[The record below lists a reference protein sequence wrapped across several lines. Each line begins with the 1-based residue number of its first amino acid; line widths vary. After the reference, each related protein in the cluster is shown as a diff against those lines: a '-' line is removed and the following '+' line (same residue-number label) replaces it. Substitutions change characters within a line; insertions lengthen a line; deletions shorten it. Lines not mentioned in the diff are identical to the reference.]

1 MQGDK
6 KKVEFVMETKVAKK
20 GRRISCFS
28 SRSKMSQMRGGITV
42 SITNARFESKT
53 KEKLD
58 GQDGAIF
65 TAK

>member
-1 MQGDK
+1 
-6 KKVEFVMETKVAKK
+6 
-20 GRRISCFS
+20 
-28 SRSKMSQMRGGITV
+28 MSQMRGGITV